1 MYKKL
6 ICAAIVI
13 LLCLSV
19 LSGCYVKY
27 NAVMYSRV
35 EKWIDEDFLREN
47 RVKAYYLNDEYDED
61 DDSDDAPEKYIYDEN
76 SPRSRSFII
85 TEEAEFK
92 SIFTDCP
99 ISVDFDKEMVLLYI
113 FGNIYPYREY
123 YLKKTSLEDK
133 TLNIYVKLENKNVCD
148 TTMPFQRCMM
158 VKLDKLD
165 ITEVNFIKK

>member
-19 LSGCYVKY
+19 LSGCNVKY

-47 RVKAYYLNDEYDED
+47 RVKAYYLNDDYDED

-76 SPRSRSFII
+76 SPPSRSFII

-92 SIFTDCP
+92 SVFTDCP
-99 ISVDFDKEMVLLYI
+99 ISVDFDNEMVLLYV
-113 FGNIYPYREY
+113 FGDIYPYREY
-123 YLKKTSLEDK
+123 HLKKTALEDK
-133 TLNIYVKLENKNVCD
+133 TLNIYYKLESTNKKD
-148 TTMPFQRCMM
+148 ATMPFQRCMM

-165 ITEVNFIKK
+165 ITEVNFIEK